1 MRKNVAHAFRLFL
14 MGLVIGSG
22 ALACGC
28 GGASEETSAKF
39 DPVAD
44 KTRQDAM
51 REGMMKSKGGLSGM
65 GTKPK

>member
-1 MRKNVAHAFRLFL
+1 MHKNVAHAFRLFL
-14 MGLVIGSG
+14 MGIVIGSG
-22 ALACGC
+22 AVACGC

-51 REGMMKSKGGLSGM
+51 REGMMKSKAGINGM
-65 GTKPK
+65 ATKPK